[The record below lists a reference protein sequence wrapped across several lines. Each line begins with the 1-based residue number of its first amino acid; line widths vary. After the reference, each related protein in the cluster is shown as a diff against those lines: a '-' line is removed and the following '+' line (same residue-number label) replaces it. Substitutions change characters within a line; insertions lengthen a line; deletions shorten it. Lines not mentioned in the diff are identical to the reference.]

1 MKCRAGP
8 ILANRSLS
16 ALVVVSVLLSAFAG
30 FMVLSGSRAIQA
42 QAIGDLIVN
51 GRTYTIE
58 NINQLIDGNV
68 VVTNGELIVRD
79 GTMSVISN
87 SGAQHTVTIGA
98 GGTLTLDHGVVTT
111 YLDQIDPWPF
121 LTLTVTNGGK
131 VEATNGAVL
140 MFPGDIVLSAGAEFT
155 MYDSVTEALP
165 ANLVSTYAIQSGG
178 TVTFDSAND
187 GPAISV
193 ADSTVNLF
201 DSSIMNLPE
210 YDTSPATNI
219 TLSGSSTLT
228 AVNSYIDVDFGPA
241 LNPAGWRSHN
251 VLVVSDTS
259 NAYLY
264 GVAFSPYTG
273 QLADRAPAVV
283 TSGESYVALPTAKGP
298 EDTTGQPVTDLQASG
313 EGLTYHVAPGQ
324 MMNIDVFAAGPSV
337 PIDGATLYVRYVVD
351 EGYNGGNAVFWR
363 EEGGAYQSTMI
374 TPLSSDRFFVEKS
387 YDLFTQGVTTTDDVR
402 NLDVNFSNGG
412 TVGDV
417 QFDSMSVVI
426 TIGSE
431 VYVYRWLN
439 VTVGD
444 EYGVPIPNARISAVF
459 TGSTTYG
466 GQPSFYYGPDS
477 VAPLPPSLILGYMG
491 KDASDFAVTGN
502 DGSAKI
508 PYLTD
513 ILSGDQAPNS
523 LFVGSFDISGTAVIA
538 SHEYSTTEA
547 FSFPAYPAMATADRS
562 FDFTVELTG
571 VAANS
576 PDPARWLVVT
586 SGELTIENMT
596 YYHAGDVIVAGDG
609 TLVFRNA
616 VFQLVQS
623 QDYERT
629 IYVDGTANLI
639 FENSMIVSERA
650 INIVVKGQGTLS
662 VKNSELVKV
671 NIVALEDSNVI
682 LDGVV
687 MDGAINTAWDSN
699 AVITVRD
706 CVLEQAPVLSGN
718 SRGSFTNTSV
728 PSITVQDDAMALVYR
743 WIHVTV
749 IDGANHTLPGAK
761 VSARF
766 FINNTYWAS
775 ALSDS
780 FGVAKVNSLGTII
793 TSSGS
798 TFIGNYK
805 VNATYWYAGTGYQS
819 DQTVSVGVMP
829 YGEPLTPN
837 ATYARLTVS
846 SALSD
851 LTIDSSS
858 GITVDPVSPKKGET
872 TTITAAV
879 QNIGVVGAYDVTVQ
893 FWDGVDQ
900 IESVVVP
907 VIAPGTTE
915 DVSVLWTAD
924 PPLSPNV
931 HIITVKVDPA
941 NAIIEYDDS
950 AAVSTTT
957 VTVRSL
963 PDVYVTSDSIYV
975 DPSPAVAG
983 RVHDIVAVVYNVGD
997 AYANNVN
1004 VSFYIGTISPANYI
1018 GYDVITDS
1026 IPSGNGI
1033 GYARL
1038 AYMFVD
1044 PVDYT
1049 IWVAV
1054 NPAHSFDE
1062 TLFAN
1067 NNASAAITV
1076 LNYAD
1081 VAVGEILFSSDP
1093 ANGGANMTVSVSVWN
1108 NQVAPMSGIQVELRL
1123 GAEDGTLLDT
1133 QTISQ
1138 TLISGVPAVTV
1149 SFVYQPPLVN
1159 QTTYLEL
1166 YVLVNSGHDPQEQDY
1181 LNNVAHRTLTVRDV
1195 RPDFELTNAGVW
1207 VTYDSDAHITEIDYG
1222 RNVTLHATLSNL
1234 GISDGTNVPVVFS
1247 ISGADGYNRT
1257 LPSTVFVNV
1266 SGNGFVEVTATWF
1279 VNRTVEG
1286 YYSIWVSVDI
1296 DNTFTEKDEANN
1308 QATLSFTV
1316 DKPSMTISVVS
1327 DDTEYKAGN
1336 AMGLKV
1342 YVLYLSGG
1350 GVPMLPGV
1358 VIALWDSHNNII
1370 DVANVTGKTFTT
1382 DWNGVISI
1390 NAVLPGDLK
1399 TGQYTVHASV
1409 WGDTGASS
1417 AVQINGIAAGRGI
1430 PLIIWLIVIV
1440 AVIAVVVGVIL
1451 YTYKYGLG
1459 KLVECGECGAF
1470 IPASNK
1476 RCPKCG
1482 VEFESG
1488 TMKCSECGAWVPA
1501 ESTECPNCG
1510 VKFVGEEAEE
1520 GDYLDKMRK
1529 EYDEMVSKYRE
1540 IAKSELGKKFS
1551 DKRFE
1556 EWWKQQPS
1564 YISFE
1569 DWLAKEE
1576 ARRKEGPVPCPVC
1589 GSLNPKEATVCHK
1602 CGTVFGAARTSPPG
1616 GRGPPPAAQPRAA
1629 APAEEEEMLIE
1640 QQIPQAQQQPQIVVP
1655 KMVIRRPV
1663 DRKVVPKKII
1673 KTPVSGETEEGSSN
1687 GSEQNNQ

>member
-1 MKCRAGP
+1 
-8 ILANRSLS
+8 
-16 ALVVVSVLLSAFAG
+16 
-30 FMVLSGSRAIQA
+30 
-42 QAIGDLIVN
+42 
-51 GRTYTIE
+51 
-58 NINQLIDGNV
+58 
-68 VVTNGELIVRD
+68 
-79 GTMSVISN
+79 
-87 SGAQHTVTIGA
+87 
-98 GGTLTLDHGVVTT
+98 
-111 YLDQIDPWPF
+111 
-121 LTLTVTNGGK
+121 
-131 VEATNGAVL
+131 
-140 MFPGDIVLSAGAEFT
+140 
-155 MYDSVTEALP
+155 
-165 ANLVSTYAIQSGG
+165 
-178 TVTFDSAND
+178 
-187 GPAISV
+187 
-193 ADSTVNLF
+193 
-201 DSSIMNLPE
+201 
-210 YDTSPATNI
+210 
-219 TLSGSSTLT
+219 
-228 AVNSYIDVDFGPA
+228 
-241 LNPAGWRSHN
+241 
-251 VLVVSDTS
+251 
-259 NAYLY
+259 
-264 GVAFSPYTG
+264 
-273 QLADRAPAVV
+273 
-283 TSGESYVALPTAKGP
+283 
-298 EDTTGQPVTDLQASG
+298 
-313 EGLTYHVAPGQ
+313 
-324 MMNIDVFAAGPSV
+324 
-337 PIDGATLYVRYVVD
+337 
-351 EGYNGGNAVFWR
+351 
-363 EEGGAYQSTMI
+363 
-374 TPLSSDRFFVEKS
+374 
-387 YDLFTQGVTTTDDVR
+387 
-402 NLDVNFSNGG
+402 
-412 TVGDV
+412 
-417 QFDSMSVVI
+417 
-426 TIGSE
+426 
-431 VYVYRWLN
+431 
-439 VTVGD
+439 
-444 EYGVPIPNARISAVF
+444 
-459 TGSTTYG
+459 
-466 GQPSFYYGPDS
+466 
-477 VAPLPPSLILGYMG
+477 MG
-491 KDASDFAVTGN
+491 KDASDFAVTGS

-538 SHEYSTTEA
+538 LNEYSATEA
-547 FSFPAYPAMATADRS
+547 FSFPAYPLMTPADRS

-576 PDPARWLVVT
+576 PDPSRWLVVT

-629 IYVDGTANLI
+629 IYVDGTADLI
-639 FENSMIVSERA
+639 FENSKVVSEKA
-650 INIVVKGQGTLS
+650 INIVVKGQGTLT
-662 VKNSELVKV
+662 VKDSQLVKV

-682 LDGVV
+682 LDGVM
-687 MDGAINTAWDSN
+687 MDGTISTAWDSN
-699 AVITVRD
+699 AIITVRD
-706 CVLEQAPVLSGN
+706 CELEQAPVLSGN

-728 PSITVQDDAMALVYR
+728 PSITVQDDAMGLVYR
-743 WIHVTV
+743 WIHVKIV
-749 IDGANHTLPGAK
+749 DGTNHTLPGAK

-775 ALSDS
+775 AMSDS

-798 TFIGNYK
+798 AVVSTFVGNYK
-805 VNATYWYAGTGYQS
+805 VNATYWYAGIGYQS

-829 YGEPLTPN
+829 YSTPLTPN
-837 ATYARLTVS
+837 ATYAMLTVS

-851 LTIDSSS
+851 LTIDPTS

-879 QNIGVVGAYDVTVQ
+879 QNIGVVGAYDATVQ
-893 FWDGVDQ
+893 FWDGADQ
-900 IESVVVP
+900 IESVSVS

-924 PPLSPNV
+924 PPLSPKT
-931 HIITVKVDPA
+931 HTLTVKVDPD

-950 AAVSTTT
+950 PAISTTT

-963 PDVYVTSDSIYV
+963 ADLYVTSDSIYV

-983 RVHDIVAVVYNVGD
+983 RTHDIVAVVYNIGD
-997 AYANNVN
+997 AYANNVT
-1004 VSFYIGTISPANYI
+1004 VSFYNDSISLANKIGDA
-1018 GYDVITDS
+1018 VITES

-1038 AYMFVD
+1038 AYMFAV
-1044 PVDYT
+1044 PIDYT
-1049 IWVAV
+1049 IWIVV
-1054 NPAHSFDE
+1054 NPAHTFDE
-1062 TLFAN
+1062 TQFNN
-1067 NNASAAITV
+1067 NNASATITV

-1081 VAVGEILFSSDP
+1081 LEVGEILFSSDP
-1093 ANGGANMTVSVSVWN
+1093 ANGGANMTVSAPVWN

-1123 GAEDGTLLDT
+1123 GAVDGTLLGT

-1149 SFVYQPPLVN
+1149 SFVYKPSLVN
-1159 QTTYLEL
+1159 QTTELEL
-1166 YVLVNSGHDPQEQDY
+1166 YVLVNPGHDPQEQDY
-1181 LNNVAHRTLTVRDV
+1181 LNNVKHRTLTVIDV

-1207 VTYDSDAHITEIDYG
+1207 VTYDSDAHIDHIEYG

-1234 GISDGTNVPVVFS
+1234 GISDGTLVPVVFS
-1247 ISGADGYNRT
+1247 ISGADGLNRS
-1257 LPSTVFVNV
+1257 LPATVFVNV
-1266 SGNGFVEVTATWF
+1266 SGNGFVEVRAPWF

-1286 YYSIWVSVDI
+1286 VYWIWVSVDI
-1296 DNTFTEKDEANN
+1296 SNTFAEKDEANN
-1308 QATLSFTV
+1308 QATKSFTV
-1316 DKPSMTISVVS
+1316 DKPVMTISVVP

-1342 YVLYLSGG
+1342 YVLYQGGG

-1358 VIALWDSHNNII
+1358 VIALWDSDDNPIE
-1370 DVANVTGKTFTT
+1370 VANVTESGKTFTT

-1390 NAVLPGDLK
+1390 NVVLPGDLK

-1409 WGDTGASS
+1409 WGETAASS
-1417 AVQINGIAAGRGI
+1417 AVQINGITAGRGI
-1430 PLIIWLIVIV
+1430 PLIMWLIVII

-1501 ESTECPNCG
+1501 DSTECPNCG

-1520 GDYLDKMRK
+1520 GDYIDKMKK

-1569 DWLAKEE
+1569 DWLAKQE
-1576 ARRKEGPVPCPVC
+1576 ARRKAGPVPCPVC
-1589 GSLNPKEATVCHK
+1589 GSLNPKEATVCNK
-1602 CGTVFGAARTSPPG
+1602 CGTVFGAARTLAPG

-1640 QQIPQAQQQPQIVVP
+1640 QQIPQAQQQPQTVVP

-1673 KTPVSGETEEGSSN
+1673 KTPVGGEKEEGSSN
-1687 GSEQNNQ
+1687 GSEENNQ